1 MSLPYPPSNRTPLPP
16 PPDRTVYHRGPS
28 PINRCIKRS
37 FQYTTT
43 WFTLYKCQQSHLLNT
58 VRATHASDNP
68 DYLMACCYLLI
79 VTHNVS
85 GDASTEAVPALN
97 EHTVTHNITE
107 NMRLWPNAVL
117 TMRRQILTTKVAPRT
132 VRETIFLMALDPL
145 HRYSNESKRAE

>member
-1 MSLPYPPSNRTPLPP
+1 MNGRVASNLIMTIFQCLYHTLPLTEPPPPLP

-85 GDASTEAVPALN
+85 GDASTEAWPALN
-97 EHTVTHNITE
+97 EHTVAHNITE

-117 TMRRQILTTKVAPRT
+117 ALTA
-132 VRETIFLMALDPL
+132 REPTLIARIWRL
-145 HRYSNESKRAE
+145 